1 MHAIIPVAGIGT
13 RLRPF
18 THSLPKVL
26 VNVAGKPILGHIL
39 DSLVAQGITSAT
51 IITGYKGELVEE
63 YVSNNYKL
71 NATFVQ
77 QDEMLGLGHAIWT
90 ARESLQDEPVLIILG
105 DTVFDVDLATLKQ
118 RQQSSLG
125 VKHVDDP
132 RRFGVVI
139 EEGGFVCRLVEKPE
153 TPVSTMAI
161 VGLYYIHEPH
171 KLRTAL
177 ETLISQNIRTKGE
190 YQLTDALQLMVDN
203 GEKFTTFVVD
213 GWYDCGKP
221 ETLLLT
227 NRFLLTKRG
236 EQPPAPEG
244 CVFVSPVHVDPT
256 AVVEHSVIGPYASIS
271 KGAVVRNSIIRDSII
286 SDNASAID
294 IALDQSIIGENAE
307 ITGRFSTINIGD
319 ASIVRLSQ

>member
-39 DSLVAQGITSAT
+39 DSLVEQGITSAT

-63 YVSNNYKL
+63 YVNTNYKL
-71 NATFVQ
+71 DATFVQ

-90 ARESLQDEPVLIILG
+90 ARESLLDEPVLIILG

-118 RQQSSLG
+118 LQFSSLG
-125 VKHVDDP
+125 VKHVEDP

-139 EEGGFVCRLVEKPE
+139 EEGGFVTRLVEKPE
-153 TPVSTMAI
+153 TLVSTMAI
-161 VGLYYIHEPH
+161 VGLYYIHEPRT
-171 KLRTAL
+171 LRTAL
-177 ETLISQNIRTKGE
+177 DTLISQNIRTKGE
-190 YQLTDALQLMVDN
+190 YQLTDALQLMVDS
-203 GEKFTTFVVD
+203 GEQFTTFVVD

-227 NRFLLTKRG
+227 NRFLLSKRRA
-236 EQPPAPEG
+236 QPPAPEG
-244 CVFVSPVHVDPT
+244 CVFVPPVHVDPT
-256 AVVEHSVIGPYASIS
+256 AIVEHSVIGPYASIS